1 VSPKQTCIDGYWP
14 SKNVETRTHFPSYDD
29 EREKKEMKKEKEA
42 KIVTE
47 RRWVEFYKWGPRRS
61 RSIHLLKQ

>member
-1 VSPKQTCIDGYWP
+1 MMMNG
-14 SKNVETRTHFPSYDD
+14 
-29 EREKKEMKKEKEA
+29 KKKRMKKEKEA